1 MTKIMPFPYQ
11 LPSQH
16 LTTMTVAAAK
26 FLVHIHFAVPVAGVV
41 SDVAVVDVAFSD
53 VSVSVHSVS
62 VSAVVVCSDILQ
74 LL

>member
-1 MTKIMPFPYQ
+1 MTKIMYFPYQ

-41 SDVAVVDVAFSD
+41 SDVAFSD

-62 VSAVVVCSDILQ
+62 ISAVVVCSDILQ
-74 LL
+74 PL